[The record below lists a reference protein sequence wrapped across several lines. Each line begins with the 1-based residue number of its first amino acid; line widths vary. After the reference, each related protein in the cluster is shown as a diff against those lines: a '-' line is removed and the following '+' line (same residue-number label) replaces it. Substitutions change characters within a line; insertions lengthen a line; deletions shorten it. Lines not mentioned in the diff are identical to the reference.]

1 MVGEGGA
8 GAVKEVASGHSAT
21 RRQGWGLKRPL
32 EKQEFTRETGGLGR
46 HSGQDRHGQR
56 WRVSLTRV
64 RSNARGSA
72 WQQQGEGNWAHCE
85 RP

>member
-32 EKQEFTRETGGLGR
+32 EKQDFTRETGPGKAL
-46 HSGQDRHGQR
+46 GQDRQGQR
-56 WRVSLTRV
+56 WRVSLIRV

-72 WQQQGEGNWAHCE
+72 WQEQGEGDWAHGE